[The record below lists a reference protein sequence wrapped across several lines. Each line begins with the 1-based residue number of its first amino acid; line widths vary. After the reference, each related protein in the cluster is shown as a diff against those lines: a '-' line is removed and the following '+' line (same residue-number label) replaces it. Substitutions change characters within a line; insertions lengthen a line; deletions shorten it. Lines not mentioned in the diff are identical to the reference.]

1 MKKFLIIVFLFIS
14 ILLSLNFL
22 PPKKEDF
29 FKLTFNDREISVGY
43 DEYLNIS
50 GIDHY
55 AYDEKGKL
63 SELVIYLN
71 DLQEAY
77 LNDVPL
83 NNIEDVCTSFNG
95 ELKQNNTKA
104 CLIQKD
110 VKGKVNYVILVNNI
124 LADDEDAHEAMVVVP
139 DDQLSLAIGREGQN
153 VRLAHK
159 LTGWKIDIKSVSQM
173 EKAEAEAQRN
183 YEYQD
188 EAPEQEVNYDEDEI
202 NEEIAEEMNQ
212 QGVDEDDM
220 VAEEAVEEQEDESE
234 E

>member
-77 LNDVPL
+77 LNDAPL

-124 LADDEDAHEAMVVVP
+124 LADDED
-139 DDQLSLAIGREGQN
+139 
-153 VRLAHK
+153 
-159 LTGWKIDIKSVSQM
+159 KIDRV
-173 EKAEAEAQRN
+173 
-183 YEYQD
+183 
-188 EAPEQEVNYDEDEI
+188 EVYYK
-202 NEEIAEEMNQ
+202 
-212 QGVDEDDM
+212 
-220 VAEEAVEEQEDESE
+220 
-234 E
+234 

>member
-1 MKKFLIIVFLFIS
+1 MKKFLIIVFLCIS

-124 LADDEDAHEAMVVVP
+124 LADDED
-139 DDQLSLAIGREGQN
+139 
-153 VRLAHK
+153 
-159 LTGWKIDIKSVSQM
+159 KIDRV
-173 EKAEAEAQRN
+173 
-183 YEYQD
+183 
-188 EAPEQEVNYDEDEI
+188 EVYYK
-202 NEEIAEEMNQ
+202 
-212 QGVDEDDM
+212 
-220 VAEEAVEEQEDESE
+220 
-234 E
+234 

>member
-71 DLQEAY
+71 DVQEVY

-110 VKGKVNYVILVNNI
+110 VKGKVNYVLLVNDI
-124 LADDEDAHEAMVVVP
+124 LDDD
-139 DDQLSLAIGREGQN
+139 IN
-153 VRLAHK
+153 
-159 LTGWKIDIKSVSQM
+159 KIDRV
-173 EKAEAEAQRN
+173 
-183 YEYQD
+183 
-188 EAPEQEVNYDEDEI
+188 EVYYK
-202 NEEIAEEMNQ
+202 
-212 QGVDEDDM
+212 
-220 VAEEAVEEQEDESE
+220 
-234 E
+234 

>member
-1 MKKFLIIVFLFIS
+1 MKKFLIIVFLCIS

-104 CLIQKD
+104 CLIQRD

-124 LADDEDAHEAMVVVP
+124 LADDED
-139 DDQLSLAIGREGQN
+139 
-153 VRLAHK
+153 
-159 LTGWKIDIKSVSQM
+159 KIDRV
-173 EKAEAEAQRN
+173 
-183 YEYQD
+183 
-188 EAPEQEVNYDEDEI
+188 EVYYK
-202 NEEIAEEMNQ
+202 
-212 QGVDEDDM
+212 
-220 VAEEAVEEQEDESE
+220 
-234 E
+234 